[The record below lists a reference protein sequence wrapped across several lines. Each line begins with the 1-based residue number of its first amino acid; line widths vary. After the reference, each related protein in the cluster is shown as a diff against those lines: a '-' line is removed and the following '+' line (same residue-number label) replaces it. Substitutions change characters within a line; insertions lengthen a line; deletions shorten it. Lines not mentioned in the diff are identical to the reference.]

1 MKEGDKVRLSFPG
14 MEKPVRITPHED
26 ETTPE
31 EFENAFYRPV
41 DLYPH
46 EIKMPVIESETR
58 MDDIVGNRRF
68 MVLEHEARTN
78 RQIPFYQR
86 GYADQIT
93 KDAQSVLKMTM
104 GQTYWKSK
112 AKTLYEEMRAAR
124 QCGDMGEYRMRQRNL
139 NETYGKYATEFP
151 VDYTV
156 DFVAWARQH
165 ISPHFKPPYSGPL
178 IIGLWTSAAYPLG
191 VPDRRWTLHD
201 EGQSLESYCWRD
213 VLLTIEGKK

>member
-1 MKEGDKVRLSFPG
+1 MTDKVHKVSNVRLSFSNEP
-14 MEKPVRITPHED
+14 MFRVEPIEDAELYTPID
-26 ETTPE
+26 
-31 EFENAFYRPV
+31 
-41 DLYPH
+41 PH

-68 MVLEHEARTN
+68 MVLEHEAHTN

-104 GQTYWKSK
+104 AQTYGRLDGKSDV
-112 AKTLYEEMRAAR
+112 AKIYEEMRAAR
-124 QCGDMGEYRMRQRNL
+124 QRGDMRTYRRLQVDVNSQ
-139 NETYGKYATEFP
+139 YGKFSTHFP
-151 VDYTV
+151 VEYTA
-156 DFVAWARQH
+156 DFVAWATSQF
-165 ISPHFKPPYSGPL
+165 PGFKPPYSGPL
-178 IIGLWTSAAYPLG
+178 ITDLWTSAAYPLG

-201 EGQSLESYCWRD
+201 EGHSLERYCWRD